1 MKTQDNIEPERSGY
15 EQDNDAQVKIH
26 LDGQDASDH
35 EHKTPNE
42 SEKNSSAK
50 RAYSENES
58 KTAPALMDARKEE
71 TTADAPVPIP
81 KAIPHMPF
89 PPPPECIKLIED
101 LSLSLVPRIKFN
113 YTLGCMG
120 SFVRP
125 VDVFNVKIIIS
136 HGLEKCYV
144 FPSPI
149 TIPFDDIR
157 IHIVSP
163 FKWTVTDEGKERWI
177 LADGHFFFRD
187 QRLVS

>member
-1 MKTQDNIEPERSGY
+1 
-15 EQDNDAQVKIH
+15 
-26 LDGQDASDH
+26 
-35 EHKTPNE
+35 
-42 SEKNSSAK
+42 
-50 RAYSENES
+50 
-58 KTAPALMDARKEE
+58 MDARKEE

-89 PPPPECIKLIED
+89 PPPPECIKLNED

-136 HGLEKCYV
+136 HGLEKFYV

-187 QRLVS
+187 QRLVSEEFRLGLRNYLLKEHGTYRMILMGATTTRKVNIDHT